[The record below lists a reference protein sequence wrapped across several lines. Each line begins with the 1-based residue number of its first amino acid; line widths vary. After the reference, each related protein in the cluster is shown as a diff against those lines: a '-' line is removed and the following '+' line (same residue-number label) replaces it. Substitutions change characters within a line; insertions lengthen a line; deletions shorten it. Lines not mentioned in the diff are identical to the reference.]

1 MRLRIEKTFSGF
13 LMCLFV
19 ALPCSTYAQISYS
32 AIAANNTSGCS
43 ERGVPPYCK
52 SAFTGNRTAAA
63 NTAAQ
68 TVVVNPVPGNVNFS
82 DIHSMLYPG
91 STSKILFHYQPWFG
105 SSEHI
110 DVGYNE
116 NETAVIVNQI
126 ARMIALGG
134 YGLIVDWYGS
144 TSPARHF
151 HLNTTEV
158 IAQYLSGCFSTTC
171 PFHMAIMEDKGAFS
185 SQCPKGKKNQTSC
198 ITKNLNRDMDYIN
211 SLFFQA
217 EDGIRDLTVTG
228 VQTCALPISRARR
241 VCGCCGRRF
250 DAAARQGRQSRSVRP
265 QGYRG
270 QDHSG
275 VVGSSAKGG
284 TEPDGNAAKDRK
296 SVV

>member
-19 ALPCSTYAQISYS
+19 ALPCSTYAQISYF
-32 AIAANNTSGCS
+32 AIAANNTSACS

-126 ARMIALGG
+126 ARLIAITRLCCSFFTNRNGLAQTGG
-134 YGLIVDWYGS
+134 E
-144 TSPARHF
+144 F
-151 HLNTTEV
+151 
-158 IAQYLSGCFSTTC
+158 
-171 PFHMAIMEDKGAFS
+171 
-185 SQCPKGKKNQTSC
+185 
-198 ITKNLNRDMDYIN
+198 
-211 SLFFQA
+211 
-217 EDGIRDLTVTG
+217 
-228 VQTCALPISRARR
+228 
-241 VCGCCGRRF
+241 GR
-250 DAAARQGRQSRSVRP
+250 
-265 QGYRG
+265 
-270 QDHSG
+270 
-275 VVGSSAKGG
+275 K
-284 TEPDGNAAKDRK
+284 
-296 SVV
+296 

>member
-1 MRLRIEKTFSGF
+1 
-13 LMCLFV
+13 MCLFV
-19 ALPCSTYAQISYS
+19 ALPCSTYAQISYF
-32 AIAANNTSGCS
+32 AIAANNTSACS

-126 ARMIALGG
+126 AKMIALGG

-144 TSPARHF
+144 TNPARRF

-158 IAQYLSGCFSTTC
+158 IAKYLSGCFSTTC
-171 PFHMAIMEDKGAFS
+171 PFHMGIMEDKGAFS
-185 SQCPKGKKNQTSC
+185 SQCPKGKKDQTAC

-211 SLFFQA
+211 SHYAKQPWYLTDRDNPIVLFFLH
-217 EDGIRDLTVTG
+217 EPEWSGTDWG
-228 VQTCALPISRARR
+228 R
-241 VCGCCGRRF
+241 VW
-250 DAAARQGRQSRSVRP
+250 SEV
-265 QGYRG
+265 
-270 QDHSG
+270 
-275 VVGSSAKGG
+275 
-284 TEPDGNAAKDRK
+284 K
-296 SVV
+296 SHTNSFPR

>member
-32 AIAANNTSGCS
+32 AIAANNTSACS

-126 ARMIALGG
+126 ARKTKLPASPRTSIA
-134 YGLIVDWYGS
+134 IW
-144 TSPARHF
+144 
-151 HLNTTEV
+151 
-158 IAQYLSGCFSTTC
+158 
-171 PFHMAIMEDKGAFS
+171 
-185 SQCPKGKKNQTSC
+185 
-198 ITKNLNRDMDYIN
+198 IT
-211 SLFFQA
+211 
-217 EDGIRDLTVTG
+217 LTV
-228 VQTCALPISRARR
+228 IM
-241 VCGCCGRRF
+241 
-250 DAAARQGRQSRSVRP
+250 RS
-265 QGYRG
+265 
-270 QDHSG
+270 SL
-275 VVGSSAKGG
+275 G
-284 TEPDGNAAKDRK
+284 T
-296 SVV
+296 